1 MKKIIEIGR
10 GFGSLKFGSEMTAV
24 ANYLGEPE
32 EIINSG
38 DSPNHVI
45 AWHYWSHGY
54 SIYFTEEDN
63 YVFGSISI
71 EEQSVVLF
79 EKTIFNLSISQ
90 IKELF
95 LKNGFKEFDEEQ
107 EEDGRLNLTIR
118 DAACIAFFG
127 KNGKLRSFDWFTFT
141 DDNTDKT
148 IWPK

>member
-10 GFGSLKFGSEMTAV
+10 GFASIKFGAEMTDV

-38 DSPNHVI
+38 DSPNNVI

-54 SIYFTEEDN
+54 SIYFSEKDN
-63 YVFGSISI
+63 YLFGSISI
-71 EEQSVVLF
+71 EDQSAVLY
-79 EKTIFNLSISQ
+79 EKTIFNLSISG

-95 LKNGFKEFDEEQ
+95 LKNGFKEFYEEK
-107 EEDGRLNLTIR
+107 EDGRVNLVIR
-118 DAACIAFFG
+118 DAASIAFYE
-127 KNGKLRSFDWFTFT
+127 KNGKLRSFDWFTYT
-141 DDNTDKT
+141 DDDTDKT